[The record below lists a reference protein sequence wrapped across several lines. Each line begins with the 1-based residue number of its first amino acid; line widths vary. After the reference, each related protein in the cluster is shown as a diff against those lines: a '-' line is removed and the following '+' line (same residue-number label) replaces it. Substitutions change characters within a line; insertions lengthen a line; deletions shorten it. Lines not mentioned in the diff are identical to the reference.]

1 MKTSLVAFGA
11 AAACGALLVSPAMA
25 QKKYGPGVSDTE
37 IVLGQTIAYSGPA
50 SAYGTI
56 GKAEAAYFDMINAQ
70 GGVNGRKIKFLTV
83 DDGYSPP
90 KTVEQTRRLVEED
103 HILADFSPLGTPTD
117 TAIHKYMNQKK
128 VPQLFIASGATK
140 WGDPQHFPWSMGWQP
155 TYQTEGHIYAK
166 YILEH
171 LPKAK
176 IGILYQ
182 DDDYGKDYLKG
193 MVDGLGDKAKT
204 MIVKQVSY
212 ETTDPSVESQIISLQ
227 ASGAD
232 VFFNVTTPKFAAQAI
247 RKAHD
252 IGWHPTHFLNSVSN
266 SVGATL
272 TPAGLE
278 ASKGLITVEYLK
290 DPTDPAFKDDK
301 AKKAWDA
308 WMDKYYPSGDK
319 KDIFNVFGYSEAE
332 TMVQVLKQ
340 CGDNLTRENV
350 MKQAASLHKLALP
363 MLLPGITVNT
373 SATDWYPIKEEQ
385 LAKFNGTTWVRFGG
399 VIKVASK

>member
-1 MKTSLVAFGA
+1 MKTSLLAFGA

-25 QKKYGPGVSDTE
+25 QKKYGPGASDTE
-37 IVLGQTIAYSGPA
+37 IVLGQTMAYSGPA

-70 GGVNGRKIKFLTV
+70 GGVNGRKIKFLTL

-90 KTVEQTRRLVEED
+90 KTVEQTRRLIEQD
-103 HILADFSPLGTPTD
+103 NILADFSSLGTPTD
-117 TAIHKYMNQKK
+117 TAIHKYLNQKK
-128 VPQLFIASGATK
+128 VPHIFIASGATK
-140 WGDPQHFPWSMGWQP
+140 WGDPQNFPWSMGWQP

-166 YILEH
+166 YILQH
-171 LPKAK
+171 MPNAK

-182 DDDYGKDYLKG
+182 DDDYGKDYVKG
-193 MVDGLGDKAKT
+193 MVDGLGGKAKT

-227 ASGAD
+227 ASGAN

-266 SVGATL
+266 SVGAVL
-272 TPAGLE
+272 KPAGLD
-278 ASKGLITVEYLK
+278 ASKGLLTVEYLK
-290 DPTDPAFKDDK
+290 DPTDPAFKNDK
-301 AKKAWDA
+301 GNKQWLA

-350 MKQAASLHKLALP
+350 MKQAANLHLSLP
-363 MLLPGITVNT
+363 MLLPGITINT

-385 LAKFNGTTWVRFGG
+385 LAKFDGTTWVRFGG